1 VLRTYTRLVRD
12 VNSKFMLAQGFAM
25 WVAGLSS
32 RRLLWSRESHFV
44 STSVRP
50 DPTKQK
56 IATLP
61 AIAA

>member
-1 VLRTYTRLVRD
+1 
-12 VNSKFMLAQGFAM
+12 MLAQGFAM